1 MLGNKR
7 AAVITSR
14 DRALLESLTTFR
26 LIDREQ
32 AREIAGFKSIG
43 RANRR
48 LLKLVR
54 AGMLKRFFMP
64 TKAGG
69 VGALYTL
76 SPKAI
81 RLLGAD
87 VHPLQRRSDALL
99 TTDLFAVHQLAT
111 NSVLLR
117 AKHTRN
123 DAVIGRLLTFR
134 SVLSQ
139 SIPLLPDG
147 YFELSTPAAVYPMF
161 VEVDLGSESLK
172 IIEKKALLYIALATS
187 GEYERLFKHLRFR
200 VLIVASSDRR
210 LQGIRKVVSK
220 HTTKIFWFSTLNAIN
235 SDGLLAPIWLRP
247 VGEEKQS
254 LL

>member
-1 MLGNKR
+1 MGGNKH
-7 AAVITSR
+7 AAVITDR
-14 DRALLESLTTFR
+14 DRALLESLTMFR

-32 AREIAGFKSIG
+32 ARAIAGFKSIG
-43 RANRR
+43 RVNRR

-76 SPKAI
+76 TPQAI

-87 VHPLQRRSDALL
+87 VRPIQRGSDALL
-99 TTDLFAVHQLAT
+99 TTDFFAVHQLAT

-117 AKHTRN
+117 AKHALGDGVAT
-123 DAVIGRLLTFR
+123 RLLTFR
-134 SVLSQ
+134 SVLSK
-139 SIPLLPDG
+139 SVPLLPDG
-147 YFELSTPAAVYPMF
+147 YFELSTQAALYPMF
-161 VEVDLGSESLK
+161 LEVDLGSESLK
-172 IIEKKALLYIALATS
+172 IIEKKSLLYISLATS

-200 VLIVASSDRR
+200 VLVVTSSERR
-210 LQGIRKVVSK
+210 LESFRKVISK
-220 HTTKIFWFSTLNAIN
+220 HTTRIFWFSTLNAIN

-247 VGEEKQS
+247 VGDEKQS